1 MEKYIGVFMKKMKII
16 IDTDP
21 GVDDSAAL
29 VFALNEPKFDIK
41 LITVGGGN
49 IHLEKASRN
58 MCHLLDVFKKNIP
71 VVNGYD
77 QRLGGTD
84 EFAYFLHGEEG
95 LGNYIPPKTTSH
107 KPLNKECADAMYEV
121 IKANPNQI
129 TILLLGPH
137 TNFAHLLMKYP
148 TVTRLIKGVVMMG
161 ASIDGIKIDPNHR
174 SFNIRTD
181 AVAFKKTVLSQI
193 PVTLCPSKI
202 GRDTNYFTEEQVE
215 QIKNTNIVGKY
226 LAKTFETY
234 WEPNYEEKILSN
246 CDLSA
251 LFAFMHPEYFTFKK
265 AFIDVDTEVNIGA
278 TVGHYDRRG
287 YFNVVQSANREKF
300 IDLFFKKLNEFNN
313 FETSN
318 ETFNKNLADTPEEK
332 QTKKTTTA
340 KTTKKVS
347 QTKKTTK
354 K

>member
-1 MEKYIGVFMKKMKII
+1 MKKMKII

-41 LITVGGGN
+41 LITIGGGN
-49 IHLEKASRN
+49 IHLDKASRN

-71 VVNGYD
+71 VVNGYE

-84 EFAYFLHGEEG
+84 EFAYFLHGKEG
-95 LGNYIPPKTTSH
+95 LGNYIPPKTTIH
-107 KPLNKECADAMYEV
+107 TPLKKDCADAMYEV
-121 IKANPNQI
+121 IKANPHQV
-129 TILLLGPH
+129 TILILGPH

-148 TVTRLIKGVVMMG
+148 TITRLIKGVVMMG

-181 AVAFKKTVLSQI
+181 ALAFKQTVMAQI

-215 QIKNTNIVGKY
+215 KIKNSNLIGKY

-300 IDLFFKKLNEFNN
+300 INLFFKKLEEFNN
-313 FETSN
+313 FKTTNS
-318 ETFNKNLADTPEEK
+318 TFNKNLTEKNTEE
-332 QTKKTTTA
+332 TKKTSSKKTA
-340 KTTKKVS
+340 T
-347 QTKKTTK
+347 TKKTTK